1 MTIVG
6 VTGDVRNRGPAQDPM
21 AECYIPYQQHVFGGM
36 NILAR
41 TAGDPSA
48 LAGTLRRLGRAQS
61 PIVSMKF
68 TTMEQDLS
76 ETVASPR
83 FRTLLFAL
91 FAALA
96 VFLAMAGVYGVMAFA
111 VSQRSNEI
119 GLRMALGAGRGTV
132 LALIFR
138 QALVLATAG
147 LIFGI
152 AISVAGTRLL
162 TTMLFQVK
170 PNDFSVYLS
179 VTVLLGLVT
188 LIAAYV
194 PARRAAGIDPTTAL
208 RQE

>member
-1 MTIVG
+1 
-6 VTGDVRNRGPAQDPM
+6 
-21 AECYIPYQQHVFGGM
+21 M
-36 NILAR
+36 NILVR

-83 FRTLLFAL
+83 FRLLFSM
-91 FAALA
+91 FATLA
-96 VFLAMAGVYGVMAFA
+96 ILLAMAGVYGVMAFA

-119 GLRMALGAGRGTV
+119 GLRMALGAGRSSVVALILRQGLV
-132 LALIFR
+132 LALSG
-138 QALVLATAG
+138 LVLG
-147 LIFGI
+147 LAI
-152 AISVAGTRLL
+152 AVAGTRLL
-162 TTMLFQVK
+162 ATMLFQVK
-170 PNDFSVYLS
+170 PNDLSVYLG
-179 VTVLLGLVT
+179 VTILLGIVT

-194 PARRAAGIDPTTAL
+194 PARRAADIDPITAL